1 MNFQAISNY
10 CKTQTCPRCILSDV
24 DGGCLI
30 TDSPPADWD
39 VEAIERAISQIGL
52 QKAREAIDRWG
63 LE

>member
-1 MNFQAISNY
+1 MNFQAVKDY
-10 CKTQTCPRCILSDV
+10 CTTQTCPKCLLSS
-24 DGGCLI
+24 DGCCLI